1 MKNKLLLACIVGL
14 SLSSCK
20 VGPSYTRPELAA
32 PATFLNAAT
41 ASAENESVANVKWFD
56 LFKDP
61 TLSGLIQKG
70 IDNNYDLK
78 IALTR
83 LDQAKAVLGITKANL
98 LPTIGYSATV
108 NRPESSSNPSTAFG
122 TLNWELDFFGKIR
135 SEKDALQNELLATDE
150 ARKAILSELVAEI
163 ASTYFNLRD
172 FDNRLLITQRT
183 LDSRKASYAI
193 VLKKFEGGYVS
204 ELDKVQIEQQVAIA
218 EGTLQQVKRQITFLE
233 NALQLLTG
241 QAPGP
246 IAREAITD
254 NTPEGK
260 ILPASIPANLLENR
274 PDVKKAELLY
284 KAAVDRIGVA
294 QAMRY
299 PSFNILAVAGY
310 GQPDLMELFRPSSF
324 TKNAAAS
331 ITGNVFAFGKNKRR
345 VALYKSLATE
355 SELQFR
361 KTFLTAL
368 AEVENTL
375 VQLKTYQE
383 ELTAAQKQTAAA
395 QHYLRLSQARYE
407 AGYVS
412 YLEVLDAERSLFG
425 SELNRSYLAQQ
436 TQIATVQLFKALGGG
451 WQN

>member
-14 SLSSCK
+14 CLSNCK

-41 ASAENESVANVKWFD
+41 ASAENQSVANVKWFD

-61 TLSGLIQKG
+61 VLSGLIQKG
-70 IDNNYDLK
+70 IDNNYALK

-83 LDQAKAVLGITKANL
+83 LDQAKAILGITKANWYPSL
-98 LPTIGYSATV
+98 GYSATI
-108 NRPESSSNPSTAFG
+108 NRPESGSNPSTAFG
-122 TLNWELDFFGKIR
+122 TLSWELDFFGKIR

-193 VLKKFEGGYVS
+193 VLKKYEGGYVS

-241 QAPGP
+241 QAPGH
-246 IAREAITD
+246 IARDGSAQNTTD
-254 NTPEGK
+254 SLL
-260 ILPASIPANLLENR
+260 IPASIPASLLENR
-274 PDVKKAELLY
+274 PDVKKAELLF

-299 PSFNILAVAGY
+299 PSFNILAVAGF
-310 GQPDLMELFRPSSF
+310 GQSDLSKMFEPSSF
-324 TKNAAAS
+324 TKNAGAS

-345 VALYKSLATE
+345 VTLYKSLATE
-355 SELQFR
+355 AELQFK

-368 AEVENTL
+368 AEVENAL

-395 QHYLRLSQARYE
+395 QQYLRLSQARYA

-425 SELNRSYLAQQ
+425 SELNSSYLAQQ
-436 TQIATVQLFKALGGG
+436 TQIASVQLYKALGGG

>member
-14 SLSSCK
+14 CLSNCK

-41 ASAENESVANVKWFD
+41 ASAENQSVANVKWFD

-61 TLSGLIQKG
+61 VLSGLIQKG

-83 LDQAKAVLGITKANL
+83 LDQAKAILGITKANWYPSL
-98 LPTIGYSATV
+98 GYSATI
-108 NRPESSSNPSTAFG
+108 NRPESGSNPSTAFG
-122 TLNWELDFFGKIR
+122 TLSWELDFFGKIR

-193 VLKKFEGGYVS
+193 VLKKYEGGYVS

-241 QAPGP
+241 QAPGH
-246 IAREAITD
+246 IARDGSAQNTTD
-254 NTPEGK
+254 SLL
-260 ILPASIPANLLENR
+260 IPASIPASLLENR
-274 PDVKKAELLY
+274 PDVKKAELLF

-299 PSFNILAVAGY
+299 PSFNILAVAGF
-310 GQPDLMELFRPSSF
+310 GQSDLSKMFEPSSF
-324 TKNAAAS
+324 TKNAGAS

-345 VALYKSLATE
+345 VTLYKSLATE
-355 SELQFR
+355 AELQFK

-368 AEVENTL
+368 AEVENAL

-395 QHYLRLSQARYE
+395 QQYLRLSQARYA

-425 SELNRSYLAQQ
+425 SELNSSYLAQQ
-436 TQIATVQLFKALGGG
+436 TQIASVQLYKALGGG